1 VISFVVPA
9 YNEEKYLGATL
20 ASIHEAGR
28 ALGEAYEVV
37 VANDSSADRTVAVAK
52 EGGARVIDV
61 VKRQIAGARNAGAR
75 AAAGEILVFVDAD
88 THVSA
93 ALVKEAVAAL
103 RSGAVGGGARVA
115 FHQPVPWWV
124 HAFMAVFTPLY
135 FGLGRWAAGC
145 FVFCTRAAFDAAGG
159 FDEGTYAG
167 EEIHF
172 SRALKH
178 VGRFVILRERV
189 ATSPRK
195 VENRGFWEMM
205 RINLDVMRKAG
216 FEGRIKRR
224 EDAGFWYE
232 DRR

>member
-1 VISFVVPA
+1 MISFIVPA
-9 YNEEKYLGATL
+9 YNEERYLGETL
-20 ASIHEAGR
+20 RSIHVAGR
-28 ALGEAYEVV
+28 SLAEPYEVI
-37 VANDSSADRTVAVAK
+37 VANDSSTDRTAAIAA
-52 EGGARVIDV
+52 EGGARVIAV
-61 VKRQIAGARNAGAR
+61 EKRQIAGARNAGAR
-75 AAAGEILVFVDAD
+75 AASGEILIFVDAD

-93 ALVKEAVAAL
+93 PLGGEAVAAL
-103 RSGAVGGGARVA
+103 RSGAAGGGARVT
-115 FHQPVPWWV
+115 FHQPVPRWV
-124 HAFMAVFTPLY
+124 HAFMAVFTPVY

-189 ATSPRK
+189 AMSPRK

-205 RINLDVMRKAG
+205 RINVSVMRKAG